1 MSRAGKI
8 VAFAEAAVDL
18 PKLGLVAQTLVAATF
33 PPSTADLLALCF
45 PAGVQVY
52 GAGLALLALT
62 PGSQVARLTVTD
74 ATIIGACKRSELL
87 YSTKKVKT

>member
-1 MSRAGKI
+1 MAGAGEI

-18 PKLGLVAQTLVAATF
+18 PKLGLVAQTLVAATL
-33 PPSTADLLALCF
+33 PSSAADLLALCS

-62 PGSQVARLTVTD
+62 VGAQVARLTVAD
-74 ATIIGACKRSELL
+74 ATVIGACKRSDLL
-87 YSTKKVKT
+87 SYLNS